1 MISPDHLTVE
11 IAVIAALA
19 SAVGSLEIPDF
30 TLVWQCVTA
39 FAFIGSLLAYR
50 LRRRGRRDVDPFP
63 YIVRWSCVGLA
74 IGLLILAVVLAVR

>member
-1 MISPDHLTVE
+1 MISPHHPTVE
-11 IAVIAALA
+11 IAVIAAAA